1 MSNLILKFKS
11 LSIGLKTIAIIIPLF
26 VVSAI
31 VATNAL
37 ILEKEEAS
45 IPTTEETSITTI
57 EKTTIK
63 EEQTTIE
70 TESNTLKAKSA
81 YEFLGVTYKEIVDCF
96 GNGYTWR
103 EGFGV
108 PNMWYPDNILTYG
121 LCFGTVPDMVVESSP
136 VTSVLVSAQGKELYK
151 GVCIGDDI
159 SDLERVTGQAAYQ
172 YFDEMEGVNS
182 YSIEIENVTVWGYLE
197 GTKILTATL
206 KQAV

>member
-1 MSNLILKFKS
+1 MKNFIIKLINLSVGVKS
-11 LSIGLKTIAIIIPLF
+11 IIIACVLLA
-26 VVSAI
+26 VVVPTVIIINQNTSELPI
-31 VATNAL
+31 VVTTTK
-37 ILEKEEAS
+37 KEEQ
-45 IPTTEETSITTI
+45 
-57 EKTTIK
+57 KTTIK

-159 SDLERVTGQAAYQ
+159 SDLERVTG
-172 YFDEMEGVNS
+172 
-182 YSIEIENVTVWGYLE
+182 
-197 GTKILTATL
+197 
-206 KQAV
+206 